1 MGLYE
6 EVRQL
11 VGNNILLIFG
21 KPGTG
26 KTTFCIEL
34 AKDALKQGKKVLY
47 VDTEYGVSEDEVPC
61 DMAHAP
67 NLDELDKLIKSPEV
81 KKEYDVI
88 IVDSV
93 GMLIYPH
100 MSRKGLKE
108 RSEMFLQR
116 GAIMFTLREYAALH
130 KKLIVMTTQPN
141 YFGEESGTELEGAK
155 YLHLAKEQWI
165 SSIVNSN
172 PAMTLISISTYVS
185 RKFGRGKE
193 LYRLRIT
200 SKGVEVIKRW

>member
-1 MGLYE
+1 
-6 EVRQL
+6 
-11 VGNNILLIFG
+11 
-21 KPGTG
+21 
-26 KTTFCIEL
+26 
-34 AKDALKQGKKVLY
+34 
-47 VDTEYGVSEDEVPC
+47 
-61 DMAHAP
+61 
-67 NLDELDKLIKSPEV
+67 
-81 KKEYDVI
+81 
-88 IVDSV
+88 
-93 GMLIYPH
+93 
-100 MSRKGLKE
+100 
-108 RSEMFLQR
+108 
-116 GAIMFTLREYAALH
+116 MFTLREYAALH